1 MLTSSLGQVVR
12 PISGTLTRG
21 EDCRLLLQAVSRR
34 AAKVNMPRGTHALIA
49 VELANHTQSLLSA
62 PLPSPG
68 MSQASGDSTGSLIAS
83 RGRGAK

>member
-1 MLTSSLGQVVR
+1 
-12 PISGTLTRG
+12 LTRG